1 MSSPVVLLVDDE
13 VPFVRALT
21 KRLSKRGFTVK
32 AAFNGEEALGVLA
45 KKPTSQNACCYFGCE
60 AARRGLHRHIK
71 TDQKGGK
78 K

>member
-21 KRLSKRGFTVK
+21 KRLSKRGFTVMS
-32 AAFNGEEALGVLA
+32 AFSGEEALGVLA
-45 KKPTSQNACCYFGCE
+45 KEPGLQNACCYFGCE
-60 AARRGLHRHIK
+60 AARRGFHRHIK
-71 TDQKGGK
+71 TNQKGGK